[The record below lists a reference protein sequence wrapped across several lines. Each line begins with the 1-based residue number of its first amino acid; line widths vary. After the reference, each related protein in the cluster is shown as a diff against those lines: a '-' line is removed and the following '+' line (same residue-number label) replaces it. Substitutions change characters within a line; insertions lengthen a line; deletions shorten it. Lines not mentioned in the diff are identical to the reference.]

1 MRAIFSSLPQTSVL
15 FEVYEGERP
24 LVRDNNL
31 LGSYVIDNIPS
42 APRGAV
48 KFDTTFSIDED
59 GILTVTSRERKTGV
73 SQRITIGSDQH
84 RLSRLE
90 VQAMLREAE
99 LYRAQVSRQAWAG
112 RDLEAWRSCSQP
124 SRTVLS
130 FQDERQRRRLESRR
144 KLENLAYTLKQVLGD
159 GEGQE
164 LALVKVGPLT
174 GPGLELEAGLE
185 DAEVVATAGAGR
197 LSVEERAAAERAYRE
212 VLEWLEGEQNEQTQI
227 DDTEYETR
235 YLRLKTVWRAFKSG
249 SLPPQLSRLPLVA
262 QLLISSRRVYSHGVF
277 SYSDT
282 TEEFVH
288 RQS

>member
-99 LYRAQVSRQAWAG
+99 LYRAQVSTQAWPAATWRPG
-112 RDLEAWRSCSQP
+112 EAVASHPRL
-124 SRTVLS
+124 LS

-212 VLEWLEGEQNEQTQI
+212 VLEWLEGEQSEQTQI

-262 QLLISSRRVYSHGVF
+262 QLPISSRRVYSHGVF